1 MSAPAPFV
9 AALRA
14 RRAPVRLGSADATAL
29 VLRVE
34 IPELWDT
41 VRIDAPSGESVL
53 AVKVAALA
61 ALDPRADQRD
71 FVMKLGGREVLDEQQ
86 SLAGVGAK
94 NGSIFLLTRRRRR
107 PVR

>member
-1 MSAPAPFV
+1 MTAPFV
-9 AALRA
+9 AMLRA
-14 RRAPVRLGSADATAL
+14 RHERVRLGPPDVGAL

-34 IPELWDT
+34 VPELWDT
-41 VRIDAPSGESVL
+41 VRIYAPPTESVL

-86 SLAGVGAK
+86 SLVGVGAAQ
-94 NGSIFLLTRRRRR
+94 GSIFLLTRRRRR